1 MFLSL
6 KCTGA
11 GVILKNN
18 KNQIILFR
26 SNNNLMNDLGGN
38 RNDNENI
45 LTTAIRESYEES
57 FLTVNINKNK
67 LKKSKYYDYYY
78 KEDEYYRCFFYHLD
92 KNEEFDRSYFINQ
105 RNNLYYLKNNGA
117 TIPEYYFETI
127 DIDYFNINEIDIDIN
142 KTKIKNIKNKSCK
155 IRERTLKCLING
167 LKNNLL

>member
-1 MFLSL
+1 MFSSL
-6 KCTGA
+6 KCNGA

-38 RNDNENI
+38 RNGNENI
-45 LTTAIRESYEES
+45 LTTAIREAYEES

-78 KEDEYYRCFFYHLD
+78 KEDEYYRCFFYNLD

-127 DIDYFNINEIDIDIN
+127 DIDYFNINEIDIN
-142 KTKIKNIKNKSCK
+142 KTKIKNIKNKNCK